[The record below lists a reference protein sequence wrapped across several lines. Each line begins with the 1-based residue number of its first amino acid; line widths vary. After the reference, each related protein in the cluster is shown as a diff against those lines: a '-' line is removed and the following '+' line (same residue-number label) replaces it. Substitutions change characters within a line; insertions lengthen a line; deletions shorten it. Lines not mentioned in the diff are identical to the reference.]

1 MAIKINIGTLGDGSH
16 QLELFS
22 DSKELGLEHGLI
34 KDKLRI
40 TLDFFKAAHQ
50 IDLKIKLTGI
60 MMFACDRC
68 LEFYELPFEKKFEQ
82 VFVQKAQREKDFS
95 DDYIR
100 TYSPFMKTVD
110 ITNDI
115 REYILL
121 SIPMRKVPAETAE
134 GVCTWC
140 GKTKEY
146 WQNLIKPQAADEKNQ

>member
-1 MAIKINIGTLGDGSH
+1 MAIKINIGTIGDGSH
-16 QLELFS
+16 QLEIIS
-22 DSKELGLEHGLI
+22 DAKEIGLEKELLN
-34 KDKLRI
+34 DKFKI
-40 TLDFFKAAHQ
+40 TLDLFKATHQ
-50 IDLKIKLTGI
+50 IDLKIKLAGI
-60 MMFACDRC
+60 MTLACDRC
-68 LEFYELPFEKKFEQ
+68 LEVYELPFEKNFEL
-82 VFVQKAQREKDFS
+82 VFVQKSQREEVFS

-140 GKTKEY
+140 GKSKEY
-146 WQNLIKPQAADEKNQ
+146 WQNLMNQPAADE